1 MYRVRCRW
9 FANDFFAHF
18 SKVRRLA
25 QRFVLWV
32 VEKHNAFI
40 LISVCVDHKDLVRRT
55 DEKWKRAPF
64 RVLLYILW
72 EVKRRV
78 YSFWPHLKTSPTTFF
93 CLILQARGYFIFS
106 PNTTNKYSI
115 QRFCRLLK
123 RFLKRTHNEHCRT
136 RTNRKRTTQTAYLRG
151 LNCFVRL
158 FGEDRD
164 TPPVLML
171 TPAPRCPVMRFR
183 ETARVTCRRK
193 QGAHKSAHSA
203 RVTVTP
209 TVTRH
214 RYCHPENNAG
224 KGFS

>member
-32 VEKHNAFI
+32 VEKHN
-40 LISVCVDHKDLVRRT
+40 SVSIIYVRVNHKDLARRT
-55 DEKWKRAPF
+55 DEKRAPF
-64 RVLLYILW
+64 RMLLYILW
-72 EVKRRV
+72 EVKCQV

-115 QRFCRLLK
+115 QRICKLSKRLP
-123 RFLKRTHNEHCRT
+123 KRTQNEHCRT
-136 RTNRKRTTQTAYLRG
+136 RTNRKRTAQTAYLRG

-158 FGEDRD
+158 FGEDCD
-164 TPPVLML
+164 TPLHLCSHLRHAALYGV
-171 TPAPRCPVMRFR
+171 FG
-183 ETARVTCRRK
+183 K
-193 QGAHKSAHSA
+193 QLG
-203 RVTVTP
+203 
-209 TVTRH
+209 
-214 RYCHPENNAG
+214 
-224 KGFS
+224 